1 MSGLQQLFKSS
12 CPNRLG
18 SWCALL
24 CLLVLGA
31 INVAHAVPVKGL
43 YTAKAE
49 VTDQAAS
56 TRREALPSMLT
67 EVFGRVV
74 GEPNPELLLPRWPEL
89 QSEAQKAERYL
100 AQFLY
105 QRVNTGLEQSQ
116 LVLRAEFEPSA
127 INRLIQRLKLPQ
139 WGVDRPELL
148 VVLAWQGDGRRE
160 VLASSP
166 SSQIAAQLTD
176 ELETVAAGAGL
187 PIALPLMDLQD
198 QRAMPEQELRAGF
211 TDGLMDVAAR
221 YGADAVLLGRIKV
234 MDAPEQEP
242 ESAPARESAEATAEP
257 EGEALLAE
265 EAPMPLAF
273 NMRESEMTWSLHQR
287 NETTR
292 YADSSN
298 TVRQGFQAG
307 MWMAA
312 RHLAERYAVKGG
324 VVVDPLAPEQVV
336 VNDQARINVL
346 GINSLVDL
354 KRVEKHLRG
363 RTVVS
368 EISLDTIDQVAGEA
382 LTSFTVTLKGSV
394 AKLEQ
399 ALAVGRLLSPTSKPQ
414 LESFGDAQTQ
424 ALDGSVNDSLAEPV
438 ENAAVAV
445 EPEVLPEAEDMP
457 ELWYRLF

>member
-12 CPNRLG
+12 CSNRLG

-24 CLLVLGA
+24 CLLILGA
-31 INVAHAVPVKGL
+31 IDVAHAVPVKGL

-74 GEPNPELLLPRWPEL
+74 GEPDPELLLQRWPVL
-89 QSEAQKAERYL
+89 KSEAQKAERYL

-116 LVLRAEFEPSA
+116 LILRAEFEPSA

-176 ELETVAAGAGL
+176 ELETVTAGAGL

-234 MDAPEQEP
+234 MDAPEQEAP
-242 ESAPARESAEATAEP
+242 LASPQTTSESES
-257 EGEALLAE
+257 EALPAE
-265 EAPMPLAF
+265 ELPVPLTF

-298 TVRQGFQAG
+298 TVREGFQTG

-324 VVVDPLAPEQVV
+324 VAIDPLAPEQVV
-336 VNDQARINVL
+336 LNDKARVNVL

-414 LESFGDAQTQ
+414 LVSFGDAQTQ
-424 ALDGSVNDSLAEPV
+424 ALDGSVNGSVAEPV
-438 ENAAVAV
+438 ENGAAAF
-445 EPEVLPEAEDMP
+445 EPEALPQVAEDMP

>member
-12 CPNRLG
+12 CSNRLG

-24 CLLVLGA
+24 CLLILGA

-56 TRREALPSMLT
+56 TRREALPPMLT

-74 GEPNPELLLPRWPEL
+74 GEPDPELLLQRWPVL
-89 QSEAQKAERYL
+89 KSEAQKAERYL

-116 LVLRAEFEPSA
+116 LILRAEFEPSA

-234 MDAPEQEP
+234 MDAPEQEAP
-242 ESAPARESAEATAEP
+242 LASPQTTSESES
-257 EGEALLAE
+257 EALPAE
-265 EAPMPLAF
+265 ELPVPLAF

-298 TVRQGFQAG
+298 TVREGFQTG

-324 VVVDPLAPEQVV
+324 VAIDPLAPEQVV
-336 VNDQARINVL
+336 LNDKARVNVL

-363 RTVVS
+363 RTRGFP
-368 EISLDTIDQVAGEA
+368 DQLGH
-382 LTSFTVTLKGSV
+382 
-394 AKLEQ
+394 
-399 ALAVGRLLSPTSKPQ
+399 
-414 LESFGDAQTQ
+414 D
-424 ALDGSVNDSLAEPV
+424 
-438 ENAAVAV
+438 
-445 EPEVLPEAEDMP
+445 
-457 ELWYRLF
+457 